1 MAFLL
6 VGMRSRLVGSPC
18 ALEWFLP
25 PMNCAND
32 PFPMAFPQ
40 LPDSPERRVGLP
52 IERRQFL
59 GAMGLTGL
67 GVLATSN
74 LGEAAPSNSMPI
86 VKLPT
91 SSGSAASYSLT
102 SAPTLDLPEEWADR
116 NRSVHAYYRYLQ
128 SLRLKRVDAKQVI
141 ESHVKSRGLIWNGL
155 PPREW
160 WNRMGYM
167 LKVAERLAL
176 EMNVSEVEVISA
188 YRSPAYNA
196 TCRGK
201 SGSWHKAN
209 VAVDVKFPVR
219 ASKVTA
225 KARELRDLG
234 LFRGGVGGYWDF
246 THIDA
251 RGTNVNW

>member
-1 MAFLL
+1 
-6 VGMRSRLVGSPC
+6 
-18 ALEWFLP
+18 
-25 PMNCAND
+25 MNRANN
-32 PFPMAFPQ
+32 PFPMTFPQ
-40 LPDSPERRVGLP
+40 VPETTEHRVGSP

-59 GAMGLTGL
+59 GTMGLTGL
-67 GVLATSN
+67 GLLAASS
-74 LGEAAPSNSMPI
+74 LGEAAPAKSMPV
-86 VKLPT
+86 VKVPA
-91 SSGSAASYSLT
+91 SSGSAGSYSLS
-102 SAPTLDLPEEWADR
+102 SASALDLPEEWAAR
-116 NRSVHAYYRYLQ
+116 NRSVHSYYRYLQ

-141 ESHVKSRGLIWNGL
+141 ESHVKSRGLIWNSL

-201 SGSWHKAN
+201 SGSWHKQN
-209 VAVDVKFPVR
+209 VAVDVKFPAR

-225 KARELRDLG
+225 AARELRSLG

-246 THIDA
+246 THLDA
-251 RGTNVNW
+251 RGTNVDW